1 MSFLSQL
8 RQAMQQNQYEAIL
21 VTHPENRAYLSNFN
35 GTSGWL
41 LITAEHSFLITDF
54 RYYEQAALQA
64 PDFELIRQNESLEN
78 TVKEL
83 LQQQNITQIG
93 FEQDNLTYAQATSMI
108 RQNPQSVFIPLTGYI
123 ENLRMVKTTDELAK
137 MQAATD
143 ISERTF
149 LHLLGFLHAGLSER
163 EVALEME
170 RFMREQGA
178 DGLAFEIIA
187 ASGPRASLP
196 HGQPTDRILQNGD
209 FFTLDFGAKYQGY
222 CSDMTRTV
230 VIGTAN
236 QEQKKI
242 YQIVLDAHMQT
253 LAAVKPGLMGKELD
267 QIARAVITKAG
278 YGDYFGH
285 GLGHGVGRNVH
296 EAPSCGKT
304 GNVVLQAGHVI
315 TIEPGIYIPQW
326 GGVRIE
332 DMVMVT
338 ETGYQNFNHTNKALI
353 CLSDSID

>member
-1 MSFLSQL
+1 MSYLSKL
-8 RQAMQQNQYEAIL
+8 RESMQRDHYEAIL

-41 LITAEHSFLITDF
+41 LITVEQAFLITDF

-64 PDFELIRQNESLEN
+64 PDFELIRQSESLEN
-78 TVKEL
+78 TLKEL
-83 LQQQNITQIG
+83 LILRNVSQVG
-93 FEQDNLTYAQATSMI
+93 FEQDNLTYAQAISLMS
-108 RQNPQSVFIPLTGYI
+108 QNPQCVFIPLTGYI
-123 ENLRMVKTTDELAK
+123 ESLRMVKTTEELAK
-137 MQAATD
+137 MQAAAD

-149 LHLLGFLHAGLSER
+149 LHMLDFIHAGLSER

-196 HGQPTDRILQNGD
+196 HGQPTERILQNGD
-209 FFTLDFGAKYQGY
+209 FFTLDYGAKYQGY
-222 CSDMTRTV
+222 CSDMTRTM
-230 VIGTAN
+230 VIGAASEE
-236 QEQKKI
+236 QEKV
-242 YQIVLDAHMQT
+242 YQIVLNAHMKT
-253 LAAVKPGLMGKELD
+253 LAAVKPGILGKDLD
-267 QIARAVITKAG
+267 QIARAVITEAG
-278 YGDYFGH
+278 YGEYFGH

-296 EAPSCGKT
+296 EAPSCGKA
-304 GNVVLQAGHVI
+304 GNTVLLPGHVI

-332 DMVMVT
+332 DMVVVT
-338 ETGYQNFNHTNKALI
+338 ETGYRNFNHTSKALI
-353 CLSDSID
+353 CL